1 MRRMTL
7 AMIAAVV
14 AGCATTVAAQGGGA
28 QAPAATETLSQTFRG
43 SRARDVEYQKIPP
56 FKALDNVFHVGPGSV
71 SVWLI
76 PTTAGLI
83 LVDTAQEPFVDHI
96 LNNIRNLGYDP
107 KDIRYILLTQGHLD
121 HFGGAA
127 RIQDLSGA
135 RVAAA
140 EGDWVLMDEYAKR
153 PLPAQPPFHR
163 TVERDMVLR
172 DGDTITLG
180 DTLLKVHLLP
190 GHTPGGASFEFTAF
204 DRGRPYKAVLFGG
217 PEPRGGL
224 EGAQQF
230 MASVNRLAQIP
241 DVSVGLLVH
250 SWLAMST
257 YPNGGTFERMAQ
269 LQLRRGDMPNPF
281 VDPASWRG
289 WMDRLKMVS
298 QKFLADEQAKA
309 KAGSQ

>member
-1 MRRMTL
+1 VRITFRIAIFLL
-7 AMIAAVV
+7 AGVTAA
-14 AGCATTVAAQGGGA
+14 A
-28 QAPAATETLSQTFRG
+28 QAPAQAPANETLSQTFRG
-43 SRARDVEYQKIPP
+43 SRGRDVEYQKIPP

-76 PTTAGLI
+76 PTTDGLI
-83 LVDTAQEPFVDHI
+83 LIDTAQEPYVDHI
-96 LNNIRNLGYDP
+96 LNNIRNAGYDP
-107 KDIRYILLTQGHLD
+107 KDIKYILLTQGHLD

-127 RIQDLSGA
+127 RIQEISGA

-153 PLPAQPPFHR
+153 PLPAMPPFHR
-163 TVERDMVLR
+163 TVERDIVLK
-172 DGDTITLG
+172 DGDTVTLG
-180 DTLLKVHLLP
+180 TTSLKVYLLP
-190 GHTPGGASFEFTAF
+190 GHTPGGASFEFTAY
-204 DRGRPYKAVLFGG
+204 DKGRPYKAFVFGG
-217 PEPRGGL
+217 PEPRGGI

-230 MASVNRLAQIP
+230 MASVNRLATIP

-257 YPNGGTFERMAQ
+257 YPNGGTFERMAR

-289 WMDRLKMVS
+289 WIDRLKMVS
-298 QKFLADEQAKA
+298 QKYLADEKA
-309 KAGSQ
+309 KAGSR